1 MYRDDHTMQIGGGN
15 EGAYTDVSD
24 GDIFGFAMNL
34 DAASGSRTVI
44 VQKNGSTI
52 DTVTIP
58 TANENNAFIPVVGDT
73 SGTDGKLK
81 MNFGGTPNPT
91 PSSAVSDANGFG
103 AFEYSPTIGGVAYLA
118 LCTKNIGSND

>member
-1 MYRDDHTMQIGGGN
+1 MKVLIQN
-15 EGAYTDVSD
+15 VSD

-58 TANENNAFIPVVGDT
+58 TANEDNIFLPIAGDT
-73 SGTDGKLK
+73 SGTD
-81 MNFGGTPNPT
+81 
-91 PSSAVSDANGFG
+91 SSIKNV
-103 AFEYSPTIGGVAYLA
+103 ILA
-118 LCTKNIGSND
+118 ERLIQRLQVLLRMQKDMDRLNITQQSVELLT